1 MVLVG
6 FKPDLWW
13 PTGFLQCCDTVG
25 LVIWPVKIV
34 AKMTYYVSSGTLNP
48 THSLTLLIGWH
59 SIWRKPVLA
68 VPEVPAWGLCREN
81 WKSRSFKQK
90 VKVLSTYFRGILKLL
105 RAVLWWVGI
114 KIKRVCVCVC
124 LCLLVKS
131 PNAEFDTDMLK
142 VTVLCVL
149 ACCVL
154 KIWFH
159 IGILWYIFASV
170 SPVWAPGL

>member
-1 MVLVG
+1 MTNWFPSVLWHCWFGHLACKNRRQNDLLCVKWDV
-6 FKPDLWW
+6 KPYTL
-13 PTGFLQCCDTVG
+13 THTVNWVALNLKKTCSGSPRSSHLG
-25 LVIWPVKIV
+25 L
-34 AKMTYYVSSGTLNP
+34 MQ
-48 THSLTLLIGWH
+48 
-59 SIWRKPVLA
+59 RKLK
-68 VPEVPAWGLCREN
+68 N